1 MLYLPS
7 CLLQVKIILPSCTI
21 REIVCTFTFGFQ
33 VFNYGV
39 WQGLKGLLC
48 SPLSLYTVVEAI
60 IGENK
65 YPAINYSST
74 LEPFSM
80 NWSLLQELVVVVVVL
95 QWSFIYYLRL
105 YNNIVS
111 CRWLV
116 QTQPLSNQQQ
126 LYLYISLLLGGAVED
141 MTAILERRH
150 FKIQLSVVVYS
161 KT

>member
-1 MLYLPS
+1 MNNILRMLYLPNCLQ

-80 NWSLLQELVVVVVVL
+80 NWSLL
-95 QWSFIYYLRL
+95 
-105 YNNIVS
+105 
-111 CRWLV
+111 CRS
-116 QTQPLSNQQQ
+116 QQQQQQQ
-126 LYLYISLLLGGAVED
+126 LYYNGHLFTTYDSVQQ
-141 MTAILERRH
+141 RS
-150 FKIQLSVVVYS
+150 QLSLVGVDS
-161 KT
+161 TIK